1 MVSRQDRQCVR
12 RVSPLTTARSAKRGR
27 GKPRRLTGAHV
38 PAGSGGT
45 FAKPGRRA
53 HPTAG
58 VPRPAAPAPSI
69 PRPAAPGWATRPA
82 SHGRPH
88 PGGPHA
94 RLQLSHRLG
103 MECASGLDE
112 GTLSSRSLHWAPAV
126 GSEERMK
133 THHREAAPSPG
144 AQGQGRGFCPAG
156 RPSERRA
163 PALPQPRP
171 LLSSQGRP
179 LKLKRPCTDS
189 KFQATASSTHQDSP
203 RRMASRR
210 CSPVSGRPEGS
221 HLTSRDWRP
230 PASLDV

>member
-1 MVSRQDRQCVR
+1 MREEGESADRR
-12 RVSPLTTARSAKRGR
+12 AEREAGPREAKTPDRGACAS
-27 GKPRRLTGAHV
+27 GVWRRLHGAWVACASH
-38 PAGSGGT
+38 T
-45 FAKPGRRA
+45 RR
-53 HPTAG
+53 PTAG
-58 VPRPAAPAPSI
+58 HPRAQYPTA
-69 PRPAAPGWATRPA
+69 
-82 SHGRPH
+82 GRPRA
-88 PGGPHA
+88 GPHA
-94 RLQLSHRLG
+94 RLQLGHRLG

-112 GTLSSRSLHWAPAV
+112 GPLSSRSLHWAPAV

-144 AQGQGRGFCPAG
+144 AQGQGRGFRPAG

-210 CSPVSGRPEGS
+210 CSPISRHPEGS
-221 HLTSRDWRP
+221 HLTSRDWRL

>member
-1 MVSRQDRQCVR
+1 MHEEGESADRRAEREAGPREAKTPDQGACASGVR
-12 RVSPLTTARSAKRGR
+12 RRLREAWVACASHAR
-27 GKPRRLTGAHV
+27 P
-38 PAGSGGT
+38 P
-45 FAKPGRRA
+45 P
-53 HPTAG
+53 
-58 VPRPAAPAPSI
+58 
-69 PRPAAPGWATRPA
+69 RPA
-82 SHGRPH
+82 SHGRPPLGGPHARRPTAGH
-88 PGGPHA
+88 PRAGPHA
-94 RLQLSHRLG
+94 RLQLGHRLG

-112 GTLSSRSLHWAPAV
+112 GPLSSRSLHWAPAV

-144 AQGQGRGFCPAG
+144 AQGQGRGFRPAG

-203 RRMASRR
+203 RQMASRR
-210 CSPVSGRPEGS
+210 CSPVSGHPEGS
-221 HLTSRDWRP
+221 HLISRDWRP